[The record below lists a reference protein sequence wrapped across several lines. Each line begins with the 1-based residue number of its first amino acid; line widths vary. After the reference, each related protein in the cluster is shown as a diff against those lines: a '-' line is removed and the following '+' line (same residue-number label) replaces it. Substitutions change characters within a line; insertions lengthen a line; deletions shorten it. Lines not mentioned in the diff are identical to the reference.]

1 MKKQIEPEIMPKQP
15 KNGNGSKTNK
25 EIENEKFYWAGFYKK
40 PFSERM
46 KQVIFTCFCWNF

>member
-1 MKKQIEPEIMPKQP
+1 MKKQLESETEQTLP

-46 KQVIFTCFCWNF
+46 KQVNAQK